1 MSAAVRTDIETFAF
15 WEQERAARLAAFKW
29 LRENDPVSW
38 HPPAESLLLPPEL
51 NVNGF
56 WALTKHADIQEAS
69 RAGVFC
75 SGQGIFMEDMP
86 LDVLAS
92 AMSFLAMDPPGHDEL
107 RGIVQKA
114 FSPGRMRSM
123 EDWIRG
129 HAHDVV
135 AAMAPQGE
143 ADLVKDLAKPLPGL
157 IYAHYIGV
165 DSIELR
171 DRVVQAADQLG
182 SWNDPEYT
190 ATMAPAEV
198 FFSAAQTLSSI
209 ALELA
214 EQRRQLPG
222 DDMVTWLVEAEFE
235 GHRMEDSDIASFFV
249 MLSGASNDTTGH
261 AIAHSLVE
269 LECHPEQKAWLLEDF
284 EGRIITAVEELLRW
298 RPPLVHFRRTAA
310 EDYKLRDKLIHKG
323 DKVVLWYESGNFD
336 EEVFTDPEQLDLS
349 RTNNR
354 HLAFGGGGV
363 HFCLGAAL
371 GRQLLKAA
379 LREVYTQ
386 LPDLRLGRPDEGF
399 SNLMNHMRHLP
410 ATWTPTKD

>member
-15 WEQERAARLAAFKW
+15 WEQDRAARMAAFKW
-29 LRENDPVSW
+29 LRDNEPVSW

-69 RAGVFC
+69 RSGVFR

-123 EDWIRG
+123 EDWIRA

-135 AAMAPQGE
+135 AAIAPRGQ
-143 ADLVKDLAKPLPGL
+143 ADLVKDLGKPLPGL

-165 DSIELR
+165 DSTELR

-198 FFSAAQTLSSI
+198 FLSAAQTLSTI

-214 EQRRQLPG
+214 EQRRKQPG

-249 MLSGASNDTTGH
+249 MLSGAANDTTGH
-261 AIAHSLVE
+261 AI
-269 LECHPEQKAWLLEDF
+269 D
-284 EGRIITAVEELLRW
+284 
-298 RPPLVHFRRTAA
+298 
-310 EDYKLRDKLIHKG
+310 
-323 DKVVLWYESGNFD
+323 
-336 EEVFTDPEQLDLS
+336 VFADPEQLDLS
-349 RTNNR
+349 RTSNR

-386 LPDLRLGRPDEGF
+386 LPDLRLGAPDEGF
-399 SNLMNHMRHLP
+399 SNLFNHMRHLP
-410 ATWTPTKD
+410 ATWTPTQP